1 MPEFDIDIFENL
13 LQIAVLV
20 VCIIIS
26 VSHAVKYGS
35 RSWTILSFFYGC
47 WIGGDIYWLACL
59 VFYGDSPQISVISD
73 LSWYAA
79 QIFLYLLIRHLLP
92 PEKVKGTRFVPWLG
106 PLFTFG
112 MAVFF
117 MFWGEILANLIYAA
131 LMGLLLYASI
141 RRITDKEVT
150 GRKLIL
156 PVTVLVYVLLIYGL
170 WVASCFWDETVPLH
184 PYYVFD
190 FLITASFPFFLLG
203 VRKAV
208 TA

>member
-1 MPEFDIDIFENL
+1 MLDTFENV
-13 LQIAVLV
+13 LQTAVLV
-20 VCIIIS
+20 VCAIVS

-47 WIGGDIYWLACL
+47 WLVADIYWLACL
-59 VFYGDSPQISVISD
+59 VFYGDTPQISVVSD

-79 QIFLYLLIRHLLP
+79 QIFLYLLLRHLLP
-92 PEKVKGTRFVPWLG
+92 PEKLEGTRFISWLG
-106 PLFTFG
+106 PLFTVG

-117 MFWGEILANLIYAA
+117 MFWGEILSNLIYAA
-131 LMGLLLYASI
+131 LFGLLLFASI
-141 RRITDKEVT
+141 RRIADKKVT
-150 GRKLIL
+150 GLKLIL
-156 PVTVLVYVLLIYGL
+156 PVTILVYVLLVYAM
-170 WVASCFWDETVPLH
+170 WVASCYWDETVLLH

-190 FLITASFPFFLLG
+190 FLITAGFPFFLLG